1 MAKDKANKVKVV
13 ARNDGQFKVRI
24 VSSNG
29 KTLAESEKLYSTRGT
44 AKTAAKALAGKPLEL
59 DED

>member
-29 KTLAESEKLYSTRGT
+29 KTLAESEKLYATRGT